1 MKISTAIKILAISA
15 IVISV
20 YSCRSIPKKAVAV
33 QPFYKDKYLGK
44 WYEIARIDFRFEKNL
59 NNTTADYSL
68 KDDGRIK
75 VVNRGY
81 NYNKK
86 EWKESVGTA
95 KFVDSEQI
103 GMLKVSFFGPFYS
116 GYNVLAVDDDYQYAL
131 VAGKN
136 TDYLW
141 ILSREKTIPEQVK
154 RQYLDIATAAGF
166 NVNDLLWVEHD

>member
-1 MKISTAIKILAISA
+1 MKISNTVKILVVSA
-15 IVISV
+15 VVLSL
-20 YSCRSIPKKAVAV
+20 YSCRSIPKKATAV

-44 WYEIARIDFRFEKNL
+44 WYEIARIDFKFERNM
-59 NNTTADYSL
+59 NNTTAQYSL

-81 NYNKK
+81 NVKK
-86 EWKESVGTA
+86 KKWKEAVGTA
-95 KFVDSEQI
+95 KFVGDENI

-116 GYNVLAVDDDYQYAL
+116 GYNVLAIDKDYKYAL

-141 ILSREKTIPEQVK
+141 ILSREKTIPGTIK
-154 RQYLDIATAAGF
+154 TQYLEVATKAGYDTK
-166 NVNDLLWVEHD
+166 DLLWVKHD

>member
-1 MKISTAIKILAISA
+1 MANFLSTAIKILAISA

-59 NNTTADYSL
+59 NSTTADYSL

-81 NYNKK
+81 NYKKK
-86 EWKESVGTA
+86 EWKE
-95 KFVDSEQI
+95 
-103 GMLKVSFFGPFYS
+103 
-116 GYNVLAVDDDYQYAL
+116 
-131 VAGKN
+131 
-136 TDYLW
+136 
-141 ILSREKTIPEQVK
+141 
-154 RQYLDIATAAGF
+154 
-166 NVNDLLWVEHD
+166 